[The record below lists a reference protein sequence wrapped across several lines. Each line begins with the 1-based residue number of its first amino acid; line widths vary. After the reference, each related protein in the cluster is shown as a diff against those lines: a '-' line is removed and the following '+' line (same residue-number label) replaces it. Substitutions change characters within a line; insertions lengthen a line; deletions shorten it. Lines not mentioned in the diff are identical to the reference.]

1 MGREQSTLVGKNV
14 WKEFPKA
21 TEGNF
26 FKFGHEAMT
35 TQQYRQPRST
45 VLTLINGFKSTCIL
59 RGKDSS
65 VRWPMV
71 NPLFTPQITDHWDIV
86 ITDLIMPGRSGLE
99 ALEQIKISKPTLP
112 VLVLSIHSEEL
123 FAVRILKAGAAGY
136 LKKGFSSGGID

>member
-1 MGREQSTLVGKNV
+1 MYPSRQGLIGEVADGESLVH
-14 WKEFPKA
+14 A
-21 TEGNF
+21 T
-26 FKFGHEAMT
+26 
-35 TQQYRQPRST
+35 
-45 VLTLINGFKSTCIL
+45 
-59 RGKDSS
+59 
-65 VRWPMV
+65 
-71 NPLFTPQITDHWDIV
+71 ITDHWDIV